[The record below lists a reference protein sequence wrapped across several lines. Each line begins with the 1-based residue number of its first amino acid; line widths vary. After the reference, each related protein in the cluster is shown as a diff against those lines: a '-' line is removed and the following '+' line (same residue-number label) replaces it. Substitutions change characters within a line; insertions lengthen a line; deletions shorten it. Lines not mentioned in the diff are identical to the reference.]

1 MFCRVHGRLCCGPRR
16 AHFILRPSMGGV
28 RGDGPGPKSPGKGPF
43 LWLSLCLA
51 AAHSRIESTWDLWP
65 LAAETAKEPT
75 SRSLVL
81 VFDLPQSHVRP
92 HNLEIAS
99 RRCPEFGAAVF
110 YCARD
115 LIELNRQRMHCVWE
129 MMENEYHAYD

>member
-51 AAHSRIESTWDLWP
+51 AAHTRIESTWDLWP

-75 SRSLVL
+75 SRSLAL
-81 VFDLPQSHVRP
+81 VSDSPQSHVRP
-92 HNLEIAS
+92 HNLDRQAADAHSLALRFFIALVTTRAKS
-99 RRCPEFGAAVF
+99 PADRAFLGDDGR
-110 YCARD
+110 
-115 LIELNRQRMHCVWE
+115 
-129 MMENEYHAYD
+129 